1 MLRTEA
7 PLTLGKAIDFARQ
20 GLDGI
25 LNVMP
30 FTCMPGAVVA
40 GLAGRI
46 RADNGH
52 IPWLDVSFDGL
63 GETNQ
68 QTRLE
73 AFLHQAGQFRHRR
86 SDGWGRLK

>member
-1 MLRTEA
+1 MSESPRDLCAFCLSAVNRA
-7 PLTLGKAIDFARQ
+7 GRRRRVVGD
-20 GLDGI
+20 
-25 LNVMP
+25 
-30 FTCMPGAVVA
+30 MPGTVVA
-40 GLAGRI
+40 GLAGCI

-68 QTRLE
+68 HTRLE

-86 SDGWGRLK
+86 SNGWGRLNR